1 MSKGKK
7 AEVRKMKMKR
17 KEKKKELVRHGKG
30 GKIMS
35 KRKFEK

>member
-7 AEVRKMKMKR
+7 AEVRALKQKR
-17 KEKKKELVRHGKG
+17 RQKKAENAKHRPGKV
-30 GKIMS
+30 MS